1 MTVDVLWAP
10 LTLADD
16 RLRVLLDSD
25 ERDRVARLRAP
36 ADRARTLLGA
46 VVLRLA
52 VAARTGAD
60 PSALQVERT
69 CTTCGRPHGRPWV
82 AGSGVE
88 VSVSHSGVLVAVAVS
103 SHARV
108 GVDVQRVADLD
119 AGQDAGSWVRDEAVL
134 KACWGLR
141 PKPTTTVAA
150 LHPPRHGYTAALA
163 AVGVTSPVVT
173 ERDATPLISAHLDA
187 R

>member
-16 RLRVLLDSD
+16 RLTAVLDSD
-25 ERDRVARLRAP
+25 ERDRIARLRAP

-52 VAARTGAD
+52 VAAHTGAD
-60 PSALQVERT
+60 PSALRVERT

-108 GVDVQRVADLD
+108 GVDVQRAADLD
-119 AGQDAGSWVRDEAVL
+119 AGQDVESWVRDEAVL

-141 PKPTTTVAA
+141 PQPRTTVAP
-150 LHPPRHGYTAALA
+150 LRPPQHGYAAALA
-163 AVGVTSPVVT
+163 AVSATAPSIT
-173 ERDATPLISAHLDA
+173 ERDATPLIGAHLDTL
-187 R
+187 